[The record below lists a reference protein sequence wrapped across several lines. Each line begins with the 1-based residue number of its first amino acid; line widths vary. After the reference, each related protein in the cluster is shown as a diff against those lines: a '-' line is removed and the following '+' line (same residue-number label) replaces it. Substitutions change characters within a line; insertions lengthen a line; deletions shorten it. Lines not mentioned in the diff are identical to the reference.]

1 MQLLSALF
9 LVATIKTS
17 SAQLSCPTDPTSYK
31 VVDVPYGDGT
41 AWDDDA
47 WAGDNWTDDGHG
59 KPSFEYAIVHDESV
73 DGTDPSI
80 LCGKMTSNHLGM
92 IAFGISPAG
101 KNVII
106 YVYIYNIYLCVYL
119 FFIESVELINMLC
132 LSNILRCHDWRR
144 GDHRLTRE

>member
-1 MQLLSALF
+1 MKLLSAISTL
-9 LVATIKTS
+9 LIITTTKET

-47 WAGDNWTDDGHG
+47 WAGDDWTGDGHG
-59 KPSFEYAIVHDESV
+59 KPSFEYAIVHDDSV
-73 DGTDPSI
+73 NGTDPSI

-101 KNVII
+101 KKVVLL
-106 YVYIYNIYLCVYL
+106 YMDYSMCDMSVYL
-119 FFIESVELINMLC
+119 FFIESRTQLC
-132 LSNILRCHDWRR
+132 FDLS
-144 GDHRLTRE
+144 TQVS